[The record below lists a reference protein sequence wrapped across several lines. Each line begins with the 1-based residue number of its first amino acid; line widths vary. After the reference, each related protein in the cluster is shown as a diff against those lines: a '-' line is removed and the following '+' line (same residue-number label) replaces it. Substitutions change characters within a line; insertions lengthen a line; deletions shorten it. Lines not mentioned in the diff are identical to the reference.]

1 MSKSIAKL
9 IEGIRKMADT
19 TLSAEWRFV
28 RGISLSPA
36 IMERLTVIAGPTPD
50 KPLPSFLG
58 FDVSVNHALP
68 DDAAMLRLADGR
80 VALWKFG
87 SDTVFMIDA
96 PVIAPVAY
104 QFSPTDPAPEAP
116 PKVRSP

>member
-1 MSKSIAKL
+1 MSESIAKL
-9 IEGIRKMADT
+9 IEGMRKMADA

-36 IMERLTVIAGPTPD
+36 IMERLTVAAAPTPE
-50 KPLPSFLG
+50 KPFPSFLG

-80 VALWKFG
+80 MALWKFG
-87 SDTVFMIDA
+87 SDTVFLIDV
-96 PVIAPVAY
+96 PVSVPVPY
-104 QFSPTDPAPEAP
+104 RLSPTDGAPEAP
-116 PKVRSP
+116 PKVRTQ